1 MSKTIDN
8 RVVEMQFDN
17 QKFERNVQ
25 TSMNTI
31 DKLKKA
37 LNFDSVSNGFNKINE
52 SSEKV
57 NFGQLS
63 DSVEAVRIKFSAL
76 QAIALGALFNIGN
89 AAVNTGKKVVSALA
103 IDPIKMGFKE
113 YETQI
118 NAVQTILANTSSKGT
133 TLTQVNRA
141 LDELNEYA
149 DKTIYNFTEM
159 TKNIGTFTAAG
170 IDLDTSVSAIKGIAN
185 LAAVSGSTSQQ
196 ASTAMYQLSQA
207 LSSGTIKLQDWNSV
221 VNAGMGGQVF
231 QDALKETARI
241 HGIAVDD
248 IIKKEGSFRE
258 SLKEGWITS
267 EILTET
273 LSKFTGD
280 LNEKQLKS
288 MGYTED
294 QIASIIKM
302 GQTANDAATKV
313 KTFTQLFDTLQE
325 AAQSG
330 WTQSWEI
337 IVGDFEEAKELLTE
351 ISDIFGGIIGKSAE
365 ARNDVLLKGLGS
377 GWKQMLQQGIAD
389 EEGFKESIK
398 NVAKERGIEIDKL
411 IEQSGSFEK
420 ALKKGWITTDIVSES
435 IAKLTDKTR
444 GLSNEEIEKLGYTRK
459 QIDALE
465 ELDEAVKKGSIS
477 LDDLVKRIGR
487 PSGRENMIDAFRNSL
502 NELLRIGGAVK
513 EAFREI
519 VPAITGEKLYDL
531 TVKIKEFTANFKMS
545 DKSLQNVKSTF
556 RGLFAVVN
564 IFGQALSALGGGIV
578 RVVKAFFPAS
588 EGLLSFT
595 GTFGEYLV
603 KLNEAIEKS
612 GIFGKVVSTLVG
624 FIEKTVKIGGDLIGF
639 LKKAAEYLK
648 ENFAIPGYQAF
659 IDIIDRINARFGGV
673 GNKALTAKEKVISFF
688 GGIGE
693 KIKDSKIAEVLES
706 LLKTL
711 GKLAGIAIGGIGKG
725 IEKAIDGL
733 ANVNFN
739 TFVDATN
746 GILAGGLT
754 VGLIKFIK
762 DLNSPLKGLGDI
774 MKGFASMFDSV
785 GGVLGQVKSSLEA
798 YQTSLKAETL
808 MKIAKAIALLA
819 AAILVISLIDSNKLT
834 ASLGAITVLFADLM
848 ASMAL
853 INKVGVSGVKST
865 ATLISTMMSM
875 SMAILIL
882 SGALKIVAGL
892 DAEQTA
898 RGVLAIGSLTAMMV
912 AAAKA
917 LSSSGGKMMK
927 GAANMFIFS
936 FAIKSLAKT
945 CSELA
950 KLSWDELSRGLAGVG
965 ALLAEVA
972 VFLNIA
978 KFGKISMTTAIGMV
992 ALAGSLR
999 ILSGV
1004 VSIFGEMD
1012 KNQLIQGV
1020 ATMGAV
1026 LLEIGGFI
1034 KLTGGSG
1041 NLIGVSIAVITIAG
1055 AMKILSR
1062 VLSELG
1068 SLSIEDL
1075 IKGLAAMG
1083 VALAEIAVAT
1093 RLMPKNLIFIG
1104 AGLVVVGASLNI
1116 ISSALK
1122 NMARLSWDEVA
1133 KGLVSL
1139 GGSLLILAGGL
1150 HLMNGT
1156 LAGSAALTVA
1166 AIAISILTPSLISLG
1181 KMKLSQIAK
1190 GLGVMAAALAILG
1203 AAGVLLSPALPGILG
1218 IAAAFAL
1225 FGAGV
1230 LGIGVGLTAA
1240 ATGLT
1245 ALSVAI
1251 TVFVSSVAGLIPAL
1265 ISRLG
1270 QAIVLL
1276 CNVVRD
1282 SAPALGEAFKA
1293 LLLTLIDT
1301 AVTVVPELVDGILYV
1316 ISEVLKSLSENAK
1329 SIIGLIMKFV
1339 IGLIEGIAENTPEL
1353 IKTVFKLVESVLKGV
1368 ADSLKDFD
1376 KDILLNGL
1384 LGIGAMTAL
1393 MYALS
1398 AVAPLIPGAMVGI
1411 VGLGLAVT
1419 ELSLVLAAI
1428 GKLSQIPGIL
1438 DFVNGGGELLKGVG
1452 SAIGKFVGGIV
1463 GGFGSGMSSNF
1474 PRIGS
1479 DLSAFMMNVKPFIDG
1494 ASSINSSV
1502 LAGATTLASTILI
1515 LTATDILNGLS
1526 SWLTGGSSLSSFAEQ
1541 LVPFGTA
1548 MKDFSLVISGMDGES
1563 VSNAAIAGKTIAEMA
1578 ATLPNS
1584 GGVLG
1589 FFAGEN
1595 DFDTFGEK
1603 LVLFGKAMKEFSKEV
1618 SGTDGE
1624 AVKNAAIAG
1633 KAIAE
1638 MAATLPN
1645 SGGVV
1650 GFFTG
1655 ENDVDTFGE
1664 KIVPFGKAMKDFS
1677 DAIKGVDPE
1686 VIINSATAGKSIV
1699 ELART
1704 IPNSGGA
1711 VEFFTGNN
1719 DIDKFGEKLVPFGKA
1734 MREYSEVIT
1743 GINAEAINNSA
1754 TVGKSLVELANTLPN
1769 TGGVVSWFTGD
1780 NDISAFGES
1789 LVSFGEDFRKYSDY
1803 MAGVDT
1809 GIVTATSNAAKS
1821 IVELQ
1826 NSLPKTGGW
1835 FSDNTTL
1842 ESFGRDMNSFGSYFE
1857 DFYGYVRDINP
1868 ETLNKVIKELSY
1880 FIAVSKGM
1888 KDLDTSKMNGFSSA
1902 LKKIGEAGIQNFI
1915 DSFRE
1920 SNERI
1925 SQTAK
1930 EFIDKF
1936 KSSIEEHSKKVVD
1949 ACLSMVGKVITEL
1962 DLKKDKF
1969 YSVGETYSVKLIA
1982 GIKSKES
1989 DAKIAFLNLVLACK
2003 TELEGLYDAFYAV
2016 GQYLVGG
2023 FAAGITAN
2031 TWLAEARARAMA
2043 KAAAKAA
2050 EQELDI
2056 NSPSK
2061 VGYRIGDFF
2070 GMGFVNAI
2078 SDYEEAAFTSS
2089 SNMAERAKGGL
2100 AKVIANIQNFM
2111 DSEVNTQPTIR
2122 PVLDLSDIERNSRQ
2136 LDILLT
2142 RDRAYSVDSFNR
2154 ESSGGIDANYQKGN
2168 INYNFTQNN
2177 YSPKALSRV
2186 DIYRQTKNQFS
2197 ALERMVE
2204 A

>member
-1 MSKTIDN
+1 MSRTIDN
-8 RVVEMQFDN
+8 RVVQMQFDN
-17 QKFERNVQ
+17 QRFERNVQ

-37 LNFDSVSNGFNKINE
+37 LNFDGVSNGFNKINE
-52 SSEKV
+52 SSRKV
-57 NFGQLS
+57 SFDQLS
-63 DSVEAVRIKFSAL
+63 NSVESIRVKFSAL
-76 QAIALGALFNIGN
+76 QAIAMGALFNIGN
-89 AAVNTGKKVVSALA
+89 AAINAGKKVVSALT

-207 LSSGTIKLQDWNSV
+207 LSSGTVKLQDWNSV

-231 QDALKETARI
+231 QDALKETARV

-280 LNEKQLKS
+280 LSEKQLKT
-288 MGYTED
+288 MGHTEE
-294 QIASIIKM
+294 QIKSIIKM

-313 KTFTQLFDTLQE
+313 KTFTQLFDTLKE

-351 ISDIFGGIIGKSAE
+351 ISDIFGGIIGKSAD

-377 GWKQMLQQGIAD
+377 GWKQLLSSGISD
-389 EEGFKESIK
+389 EEGLKESIK
-398 NVAKERGIEIDKL
+398 NVAKTNGIEIDKI

-420 ALKKGWITTDIVSES
+420 AIRQGWLTTDILSKS
-435 IAKLTDKTR
+435 ISKLTDKTR

-459 QIDALE
+459 QVDALE

-487 PSGRENMIDAFRNSL
+487 PPGRENMIDAFRNSL
-502 NELLRIGGAVK
+502 NELLRIGGTIK

-519 VPAITGEKLYDL
+519 IPAITGEKLYDL

-545 DKSLQNVKSTF
+545 DKNLQNVKSTF

-564 IFGQALSALGGGIV
+564 IFGRALSALGRGIV
-578 RVVKAFFPAS
+578 RIVRLFS
-588 EGLLSFT
+588 SSGGGLLAFT
-595 GTFGEYLV
+595 GTLGEYLV
-603 KLNEAIEKS
+603 KLDEVIEKS
-612 GIFGKVVSTLVG
+612 GIFEKAIDKLVG
-624 FIEKTVKIGGDLIGF
+624 FIEKGVEIGGHLIEF

-659 IDIIDRINARFGGV
+659 IDTLDRINERFGGV
-673 GNKALTAKEKVISFF
+673 GDKAASVKDKVISFF
-688 GGIGE
+688 GGLGD
-693 KIKDSKIAEVLES
+693 KIRDSKIVEVLES

-711 GKLAGIAIGGIGKG
+711 GKFSGIAIAGIGKG
-725 IEKAIDGL
+725 IGNAVDGL
-733 ANVNFN
+733 ANADFN
-739 TFVDATN
+739 TFADVIN
-746 GILAGGLT
+746 SLLAGGLT

-762 DLNSPLKGLGDI
+762 DLRSPLEGFGDLI
-774 MKGFASMFDSV
+774 KGFTSMFDNI

-798 YQTSLKAETL
+798 YQTSLKADAL

-819 AAILVISLIDSNKLT
+819 AAILVISLIDSDKLT

-853 INKVGVSGVKST
+853 INKAGVSGAKST
-865 ATLISTMMSM
+865 VTLISTMMSM
-875 SMAILIL
+875 STAILIL
-882 SGALKIVAGL
+882 SGALKVVAGL
-892 DAEQTA
+892 DAGQIT

-912 AAAKA
+912 ASAKV
-917 LSSSGGKMMK
+917 LSTGGDKMMK
-927 GAANMFIFS
+927 GSANMLIFS

-945 CSELA
+945 CADLA
-950 KLSWDELSRGLAGVG
+950 KLSWDDLSRGLAGVG
-965 ALLAEVA
+965 ALLGEVA
-972 VFLNIA
+972 IFLNIA
-978 KFGKISMTTAIGMV
+978 KFGKMSMSTAVGMAV
-992 ALAGSLR
+992 LAGSLR

-1012 KNQLIQGV
+1012 QNKLVQG
-1020 ATMGAV
+1020 AAAMGAV
-1026 LLEIGGFI
+1026 LLELGGFV
-1034 KLTGGSG
+1034 KLVSGSK
-1041 NLIGVSIAVITIAG
+1041 NMLSASVALIVVAG
-1055 AMKILSR
+1055 SLKILSG
-1062 VLSELG
+1062 VVKDLG
-1068 SLSIEDL
+1068 SLSVEAL
-1075 IKGLAAMG
+1075 AKGLGTMG
-1083 VALAEIAVAT
+1083 IALAEIALAA
-1093 RLMPKNLIFIG
+1093 RLMPKDLIFIG
-1104 AGLVVVGASLNI
+1104 AGMAIVGASLKI
-1116 ISSALK
+1116 ISSAILG
-1122 NMARLSWDEVA
+1122 MSALSWGEIA
-1133 KGLVSL
+1133 KGLVAL

-1150 HLMNGT
+1150 HLMNVS
-1156 LAGSAALTVA
+1156 GSAALTVA

-1181 KMKLSQIAK
+1181 NMDLSNIAK
-1190 GLGVMAAALAILG
+1190 GLGVIAGSLAILG
-1203 AAGVLLSPALPGILG
+1203 VAGMLLSPALPGILG
-1218 IAAAFAL
+1218 VAAAFAL
-1225 FGAGV
+1225 FGVGV

-1270 QAIVLL
+1270 QAVILL

-1282 SAPALGEAFKA
+1282 AAPALGEAFKA

-1301 AVTVVPELVDGILYV
+1301 AVTVVPELVDGALRI
-1316 ISEVLKSLSENAK
+1316 ISEVLKSLSENTK
-1329 SIIGLIMKFV
+1329 SIVGSIMKFV
-1339 IGLIEGIAENTPEL
+1339 TGLIEGIAENTPEL
-1353 IKTVFKLVESVLKGV
+1353 IESVFKLVEGVLKGV
-1368 ADSLKDFD
+1368 ANSLKDFD

-1384 LGIGAMTAL
+1384 LGIGMMAAL
-1393 MYALS
+1393 IYALS
-1398 AVAPLIPGAMVGI
+1398 AIVPLIPSAMVGI
-1411 VGLGLAVT
+1411 IGMGVIIA

-1428 GKLSQIPGIL
+1428 GKLVEIPGLKDLI
-1438 DFVNGGGELLKGVG
+1438 DGGGELLKSVG
-1452 SAIGKFVGGIV
+1452 SAIGKFIGGIV
-1463 GGFGSGMSSNF
+1463 GGFGAGVSSNF
-1474 PRIGS
+1474 PQIGS
-1479 DLSAFMMNVKPFIDG
+1479 DLSAFMTNAKPFIDG
-1494 ASSINSSV
+1494 ASSINSSMMEGV
-1502 LAGATTLASTILI
+1502 TALASTILI

-1526 SWLTGGSSLSSFAEQ
+1526 SWLTGGSSLTSFAQQ

-1548 MKDFSLVISGMDGES
+1548 MKDFSLVISGMDGEA
-1563 VSNAAIAGKTIAEMA
+1563 VSNAAIAGKIIAEMA

-1584 GGVLG
+1584 GGIAG

-1595 DFDTFGEK
+1595 DIDVFGEK
-1603 LVLFGKAMKEFSKEV
+1603 LVPFGKAMKNFSMEV
-1618 SGTDGE
+1618 SGIDGDS
-1624 AVKNAAIAG
+1624 VKNAAIAG

-1638 MAATLPN
+1638 MATTLPN

-1655 ENDVDTFGE
+1655 ENDIDTFAE
-1664 KIVPFGKAMKDFS
+1664 KLAPFGKAMKDFS
-1677 DAIKGVDPE
+1677 DSVKGVDPE
-1686 VIINSATAGKSIV
+1686 LIVNSATAGKSLM
-1699 ELART
+1699 ELAQT
-1704 IPNSGGA
+1704 I
-1711 VEFFTGNN
+1711 
-1719 DIDKFGEKLVPFGKA
+1719 
-1734 MREYSEVIT
+1734 
-1743 GINAEAINNSA
+1743 
-1754 TVGKSLVELANTLPN
+1754 PN

-1780 NDISAFGES
+1780 NDIDTFGEKLVPFGKSMKRYSDEISGIDVEAIVNSATVGEALVELANTLPNAGGVVSWFTGDNDIASFGES
-1789 LVSFGEDFRKYSDY
+1789 LISFGANFRKYSDH
-1803 MAGVDT
+1803 MSGVDT
-1809 GIVTATSNAAKS
+1809 GVVTATSNAAKS

-1826 NSLPKTGGW
+1826 NGLPKTGGW
-1835 FSDNTTL
+1835 FSDKTTL
-1842 ESFGRDMNSFGSYFE
+1842 EAFGKDMNSFGSYFGK
-1857 DFYGYVRDINP
+1857 FYSHISGVNSDV
-1868 ETLNKVIKELSY
+1868 LNKVIKELNHL
-1880 FIAVSKGM
+1880 ITVSKGM
-1888 KDLDTSKMNGFSSA
+1888 KDLDTSKMGGFGTA
-1902 LKKIGEAGIQNFI
+1902 LKKIGEAGINQFI
-1915 DSFRE
+1915 KAFTDA
-1920 SNERI
+1920 NERVTN
-1925 SQTAK
+1925 TARNM
-1930 EFIDKF
+1930 IDKF
-1936 KSSIEEHSKKVVD
+1936 KSSVDENGQRVVSTFTT
-1949 ACLSMVGKVITEL
+1949 LIGKIISEL
-1962 DLKKDKF
+1962 DLRKDKF
-1969 YSVGETYSVKLIA
+1969 YTVGETYSVKLIS
-1982 GIKSKES
+1982 GIKSKEG
-1989 DAKIAFLNLVLACK
+1989 DAKISFSNLALACK
-2003 TELEGLYDAFYAV
+2003 TEIEGLYERFKES

-2023 FAAGITAN
+2023 FAAGITSN

-2043 KAAAKAA
+2043 KAAAQAA
-2050 EQELDI
+2050 EDELDI
-2056 NSPSK
+2056 NSPSR
-2061 VGYRIGDFF
+2061 VGYSIGNFF

-2078 SDYEEAAFTSS
+2078 SDYEDKAYSSS
-2089 SNMAERAKGGL
+2089 SNIAERAKVGL
-2100 AKVIANIQNFM
+2100 ANAISNIRDFM
-2111 DSEVNTQPTIR
+2111 EAEIDTQPTVR
-2122 PVLDLSDIERNSRQ
+2122 PVLDLSDIEKNSKR
-2136 LDILLT
+2136 LDTLLT
-2142 RDRAYSVDSFNR
+2142 RDRAYSIDSFNR
-2154 ESSGGIDANYQKGN
+2154 TSIEEAEVEARRGDIQ
-2168 INYNFTQNN
+2168 YNFTQNN